1 MRQSSVL
8 VTLAISILVV
18 ATACSA
24 EQSAAAD
31 GRDAGSVVVTSTEP
45 LQADLLDPEGDFV
58 LNVSNQSQEL
68 DLVDITVEVDGQV
81 VCQDDF
87 ANGNLH
93 EYQRFV
99 LAVGPGKHWLTAT
112 SAEGS
117 AVLIESFQVTGKK
130 WAVVSYHDASGTVEP
145 ADRGEFAFLVS
156 DSPIA
161 IK

>member
-8 VTLAISILVV
+8 VTLAVSILLV
-18 ATACSA
+18 AMACTAEKSA
-24 EQSAAAD
+24 TT
-31 GRDAGSVVVTSTEP
+31 GGLDAGSVIATSTEP
-45 LQADLLDPEGDFV
+45 LQDDLLDPEGSFV
-58 LNVSNQSQEL
+58 LNVSNQSLEL
-68 DLVDITVEVDGQV
+68 DWVDITVEVDGQV

-87 ANGNLH
+87 EHGNLH

-99 LAVGPGKHWLTAT
+99 LTLDPGEHWLTAT

-117 AVLIESFQVTGKK
+117 AVLMESFQVTGRK
-130 WAVVSYHDASGTVEP
+130 WAVVSYQDASGTDEP
-145 ADRGEFAFLVS
+145 AGRAGFVFLVS